1 MPRIVLVTEIA
12 APIDKVFDISRN
24 IDVHQQSQAKN
35 RERVIAGRTSG
46 LIEEGEEVTW
56 EAVHFG
62 VRQRLTSRITA
73 MKRPTHFR
81 DSMVTGAFKRL
92 DHDHNFVT
100 ESDGRTRM
108 TDVFD
113 YTSPLGL
120 LGRMADTIFLKR
132 YMRRLLEE
140 RNAIIK
146 CMAESSTIVGGSC
159 SKLQDGKNGGMRRW
173 KRICMNMLLPSLV
186 AAGILIAVGA
196 FSEITDK
203 KGHMDVT
210 QDAGVAVLILIFSYV
225 YAIIPSVIFT
235 GAMEWLYRKKGLRP
249 SSMKAVGA
257 STLCGA
263 LSGLLIAIFFAAA
276 ARGSDG
282 GLLTLVLVAL
292 GAVVGVAV
300 GVLVKLA
307 EERALGAMLGQSSS
321 ALDANPTE
329 WDSR

>member
-1 MPRIVLVTEIA
+1 
-12 APIDKVFDISRN
+12 
-24 IDVHQQSQAKN
+24 
-35 RERVIAGRTSG
+35 
-46 LIEEGEEVTW
+46 
-56 EAVHFG
+56 
-62 VRQRLTSRITA
+62 

-92 DHDHNFVT
+92 DHDHNFVA

-132 YMRRLLEE
+132 YLRRLLEE

-146 CMAESSTIVGGSC
+146 CTAESSTIVGGSC

-210 QDAGVAVLILIFSYV
+210 QDAGVAVLVLIFSYV

-263 LSGLLIAIFFAAA
+263 LSGLLIAIFFAVA